1 MVKKLIFILFI
12 FSGFG
17 LSAQELMLPELP
29 DEDSLY
35 LEPERQFIYEPL
47 ISGGLFLD
55 EIKRP
60 VQAYQFDLAGELS
73 KRWSFDV
80 SEHMN
85 GFWQESMF
93 FNRHAGIVPS
103 AFMRDGVVL
112 SGASYKLNNRFS
124 MGGYSFGGNS
134 VFTAPFPNQGFN
146 QFDVRGSTIFM
157 QYNISK
163 KFKIETRIN
172 VTQGP
177 GY

>member
-93 FNRHAGIVPS
+93 FNRHAGEPWH
-103 AFMRDGVVL
+103 DKL
-112 SGASYKLNNRFS
+112 TCGA
-124 MGGYSFGGNS
+124 
-134 VFTAPFPNQGFN
+134 
-146 QFDVRGSTIFM
+146 
-157 QYNISK
+157 
-163 KFKIETRIN
+163 
-172 VTQGP
+172 
-177 GY
+177 